1 MAVLRQSLLSIGYV
15 LLILPQLKEAADVLK
30 QNILGQNKA
39 QIEVETAIGELHD
52 QLALIK
58 NRNEK
63 AAADL
68 DRQDLNKD
76 TQSKECPIDATNE
89 EILEAEEKKK

>member
-39 QIEVETAIGELHD
+39 QIEVETAIGELQD
-52 QLALIK
+52 QIEVIK
-58 NRNEK
+58 TK

-68 DRQDLNKD
+68 DRQDLNED
-76 TQSKECPIDATNE
+76 TQSKIELIDQTE
-89 EILEAEEKKK
+89 ESIREAEERK

>member
-39 QIEVETAIGELHD
+39 QIEVETAIGEFQD
-52 QLALIK
+52 QIELIK
-58 NRNEK
+58 TK

-68 DRQDLNKD
+68 DRQDLNED
-76 TQSKECPIDATNE
+76 TQSKAELIDQTE
-89 EILEAEEKKK
+89 ESIIEAEERK

>member
-39 QIEVETAIGELHD
+39 QIEVETAIGELQD
-52 QLALIK
+52 QIEVIK
-58 NRNEK
+58 TK

-68 DRQDLNKD
+68 DRQDLNED
-76 TQSKECPIDATNE
+76 TQSKVELIDQT
-89 EILEAEEKKK
+89 AESI

>member
-39 QIEVETAIGELHD
+39 QIEVETAIGELQD
-52 QLALIK
+52 QIEVIK
-58 NRNEK
+58 TK

-68 DRQDLNKD
+68 DRQDLNED
-76 TQSKECPIDATNE
+76 TQSKIELIDQTE
-89 EILEAEEKKK
+89 ESIIEAEERK